1 MINNKAIFTPEGA
14 ANTAEIIK
22 KAVSNI
28 SYGLF
33 VLVARQGEKD
43 NACIINVAQQV
54 TSDPLQ
60 IAICVNKQNLTHDM
74 VLRTLKFNLCS
85 LSEEATMKSFQHFGF
100 QSGRDIDKFAECE
113 TDLRTDNGLRYLP
126 KYINSVI
133 SCVVTKSIDLG
144 THTLFIARVMEAKVL
159 TDSPSITYS
168 YYQQHI
174 KPAPA
179 SSSPKL
185 GEVDTEGGRKSVS
198 PKRWVCE
205 VCGYVYEGDE
215 VPDDFVCPWC
225 KHGKSDFK
233 LME

>member
-1 MINNKAIFTPEGA
+1 MSDTIDNKAIL
-14 ANTAEIIK
+14 
-22 KAVSNI
+22 NI

-60 IAICVNKQNLTHDM
+60 LMICVNKHNLTHDM
-74 VLRTLKFNLCS
+74 VLHTLKFNLCP
-85 LSEEATMKSFQHFGF
+85 LSEEATMKPFQHFGF
-100 QSGRDIDKFAECE
+100 QSGRDVDKFADCLQ
-113 TDLRTDNGLRYLP
+113 DLRTDNGLRYLP
-126 KYINSVI
+126 KYINAVI

-144 THTLFIARVMEAKVL
+144 THTMFIARVMEAKTL
-159 TDSPSITYS
+159 SDSPSTTYA

-174 KPAPA
+174 KPQPSTA
-179 SSSPKL
+179 
-185 GEVDTEGGRKSVS
+185 KSGN
-198 PKRWVCE
+198 KKKWVCE

-225 KHGKSDFK
+225 KHGKSDFRQID
-233 LME
+233 

>member
-74 VLRTLKFNLCS
+74 VLRTLKFNLCP
-85 LSEEATMKSFQHFGF
+85 LSEEADMTPFKHFGF
-100 QSGRDIDKFAECE
+100 QSGKTVDKFTESE
-113 TDLRTDNGLRYLP
+113 TKLRTENGLRYLP

-159 TDSPSITYS
+159 SDSLSITYA

-174 KPAPA
+174 KPKPEAP
-179 SSSPKL
+179 K
-185 GEVDTEGGRKSVS
+185 GESGK
-198 PKRWVCE
+198 KKWVCE

-215 VPDDFVCPWC
+215 LPADFICPWC
-225 KHGKSDFK
+225 KHPASDFK
-233 LME
+233 LVE

>member
-1 MINNKAIFTPEGA
+1 MIDNKAIF
-14 ANTAEIIK
+14 
-22 KAVSNI
+22 NI

-33 VLVARQGEKD
+33 VLVARQGDKD

-60 IAICVNKQNLTHDM
+60 LMICVNKANLTHDM
-74 VLRTLKFNLCS
+74 ILRTLKFNLCP
-85 LSEEATMKSFQHFGF
+85 LSEEATMKPFQHFGF
-100 QSGRDIDKFAECE
+100 QSGKTVDKFAECE
-113 TDLRTDNGLRYLP
+113 TELRTENGLRYLP

-144 THTLFIARVMEAKVL
+144 THTMFIAMPLEARVL
-159 TDSPSITYS
+159 SDSPSITYA

-174 KPAPA
+174 KPKPAAAPA
-179 SSSPKL
+179 ASGK
-185 GEVDTEGGRKSVS
+185 K
-198 PKRWVCE
+198 KWVCE

-215 VPDDFVCPWC
+215 LPADFVCPWC
-225 KHGKSDFK
+225 KHPASDFK

>member
-1 MINNKAIFTPEGA
+1 MLDNKAIF
-14 ANTAEIIK
+14 
-22 KAVSNI
+22 NI

-33 VLVARQGEKD
+33 VLVARQGDKD

-60 IAICVNKQNLTHDM
+60 IMICVNKQNLTHDM
-74 VLRTLKFNLCS
+74 ILRTLKFNLCP
-85 LSEEATMKSFQHFGF
+85 LSEEATMKPFQHFGF
-100 QSGRDIDKFAECE
+100 QSGKTVNKFAECKQE
-113 TDLRTDNGLRYLP
+113 LRTDNGLLYMP

-144 THTLFIARVMEAKVL
+144 THTMFIAMPLEAKVL
-159 TDSPSITYS
+159 SDSPSITYA

-174 KPAPA
+174 KPKPTNPQTIEP
-179 SSSPKL
+179 SNK
-185 GEVDTEGGRKSVS
+185 
-198 PKRWVCE
+198 KRWVCD

-215 VPDDFVCPWC
+215 LPADFICPWC
-225 KHGKSDFK
+225 KHPASDFK

>member
-1 MINNKAIFTPEGA
+1 MIDNKTLF
-14 ANTAEIIK
+14 
-22 KAVSNI
+22 NI

-33 VLVARQGEKD
+33 VLVARQGDKD

-60 IAICVNKQNLTHDM
+60 MMICVNKQNLTHDM
-74 VLRTLKFNLCS
+74 VLRTLKFNLCP
-85 LSEEATMKSFQHFGF
+85 LSEEATMKPFQHFGF
-100 QSGRDIDKFAECE
+100 QSGRDVNKFAECQQE
-113 TDLRTDNGLRYLP
+113 LRTNNGLLYLP
-126 KYINSVI
+126 KFINAVI

-144 THTLFIARVMEAKVL
+144 THTMFIARVMEAKVL
-159 TDSPSITYS
+159 TDSPSITYT

-174 KPAPA
+174 KPKPTATPTA
-179 SSSPKL
+179 K
-185 GEVDTEGGRKSVS
+185 
-198 PKRWVCE
+198 KRWVCE

-215 VPDDFVCPWC
+215 MPEDFICPWC

>member
-1 MINNKAIFTPEGA
+1 MIDNKAIF
-14 ANTAEIIK
+14 
-22 KAVSNI
+22 NI

-60 IAICVNKQNLTHDM
+60 LMICVNKQNLTHDM
-74 VLRTLKFNLCS
+74 ILRTLKFNLCPLCEVS
-85 LSEEATMKSFQHFGF
+85 AEPTTLHKDEDPMKPFQHFGF
-100 QSGRDIDKFAECE
+100 QSGHDVNKFAECE
-113 TDLRTDNGLRYLP
+113 TELRTENGLLYLP

-144 THTLFIARVMEAKVL
+144 THTLFIAHVMETKVL
-159 TDSPSITYS
+159 SDSPSITYA

-174 KPAPA
+174 KPKPAAAPA
-179 SSSPKL
+179 A
-185 GEVDTEGGRKSVS
+185 GGK
-198 PKRWVCE
+198 KKWVCE

-215 VPDDFVCPWC
+215 LPADFICPWC
-225 KHGKSDFK
+225 KHPASDFK
-233 LME
+233 PVE

>member
-1 MINNKAIFTPEGA
+1 MIDNKAIF
-14 ANTAEIIK
+14 
-22 KAVSNI
+22 NI

-74 VLRTLKFNLCS
+74 VLKTLKFNLCP
-85 LSEEATMKSFQHFGF
+85 LSEEATMKPFQHFGF
-100 QSGRDIDKFAECE
+100 QSGKTVDKFAESE
-113 TDLRTDNGLRYLP
+113 VELRTENGLRYLP

-133 SCVVTKSIDLG
+133 SCVVAKSIDLG

-159 TDSPSITYS
+159 TDSPSITYA

-174 KPAPA
+174 KPKPTAAPTT
-179 SSSPKL
+179 K
-185 GEVDTEGGRKSVS
+185 
-198 PKRWVCE
+198 KRWVCE

-215 VPDDFVCPWC
+215 VPDDFICPWC
-225 KHGKSDFK
+225 KHGKADFK
-233 LME
+233 LMD

>member
-1 MINNKAIFTPEGA
+1 MIDNQAIF
-14 ANTAEIIK
+14 
-22 KAVSNI
+22 NI

-74 VLRTLKFNLCS
+74 VLHTLKFNLCP
-85 LSEEATMKSFQHFGF
+85 LSEEATMKPFQHFGF
-100 QSGRDIDKFAECE
+100 QSGKTVDKFAESE
-113 TDLRTDNGLRYLP
+113 TELRTENGLRYLP

-159 TDSPSITYS
+159 TDSPSITYA

-185 GEVDTEGGRKSVS
+185 GEVDSRSVS

-215 VPDDFVCPWC
+215 VPDNFVCPWC

>member
-1 MINNKAIFTPEGA
+1 MIDNKAIF
-14 ANTAEIIK
+14 
-22 KAVSNI
+22 NI

-43 NACIINVAQQV
+43 NACIINVAQQI

-60 IAICVNKQNLTHDM
+60 LAICVNKQNLTHDM
-74 VLRTLKFNLCS
+74 VLHTLKFNLCP
-85 LSEEATMKSFQHFGF
+85 LSEEATMKPFQHFGF
-100 QSGRDIDKFAECE
+100 QSGKTVDKFAECE
-113 TDLRTDNGLRYLP
+113 VELRTDNGLRYLP

-144 THTLFIARVMEAKVL
+144 THTLFVARVMEAKVL
-159 TDSPSITYS
+159 TDSPSITYA
-168 YYQQHI
+168 YYQEHI
-174 KPAPA
+174 KPKP
-179 SSSPKL
+179 SNTQTLETSNK
-185 GEVDTEGGRKSVS
+185 K
-198 PKRWVCE
+198 KWVCE

-215 VPDDFVCPWC
+215 LPDDFVCPLC

>member
-1 MINNKAIFTPEGA
+1 MIDNKAIF
-14 ANTAEIIK
+14 
-22 KAVSNI
+22 NI

-60 IAICVNKQNLTHDM
+60 LMICVNKQNLTHDM
-74 VLRTLKFNLCS
+74 ILRTLKFNLCP
-85 LSEEATMKSFQHFGF
+85 LSEEATMKPFQHFGF
-100 QSGRDIDKFAECE
+100 QSGHDVNKFAECE
-113 TDLRTDNGLRYLP
+113 TELRTENGLLYLP

-144 THTLFIARVMEAKVL
+144 PHTMFIAMPMEAKVL
-159 TDSPSITYS
+159 SDSPSITYA

-174 KPAPA
+174 KPKATGSAGVPPA
-179 SSSPKL
+179 
-185 GEVDTEGGRKSVS
+185 EGGK
-198 PKRWVCE
+198 KRWVCE

-215 VPDDFVCPWC
+215 LPADFICPWC
-225 KHGKSDFK
+225 KHPASDFK
-233 LME
+233 LLE